1 MDGYINIPCIPAIQ
15 PIGEM
20 YVCVIDSKFLQKIT
34 YADVRRNEPECR
46 DVEKY
51 VGVQRVLDPKR
62 EKEIGKYVNFADAT
76 FPNSIIVCLSSKDAI
91 YDAESSTLF
100 IKDEESVASVLDGQH
115 RIAGL
120 KHLNE
125 ACIFDCI
132 VTVFIDIELEDQ
144 AIIFATI
151 NTEQKKINKS
161 LAADLAE
168 FYNSRSPQRTCHN
181 IARALRA
188 NENSPFYGK
197 ISILGSA
204 KKEKGESI
212 TQYQFV
218 KELLKHITSSP
229 LEDRDIL
236 KRTDFWGNRQK
247 LIYTNKELNK
257 YCLRALFVEDE
268 SDVKIAQVI
277 LNYFIAVRKKWPN
290 SWNEVK
296 SNNILNKTTGFIAL
310 MKLFKDIYLSINK
323 EIPSISDFYSM
334 FENVSIEDGDFTRQ
348 NFPSGGSG
356 ENELY
361 QVFRKSI
368 FNT

>member
-1 MDGYINIPCIPAIQ
+1 M
-15 PIGEM
+15 
-20 YVCVIDSKFLQKIT
+20 
-34 YADVRRNEPECR
+34 
-46 DVEKY
+46 
-51 VGVQRVLDPKR
+51 
-62 EKEIGKYVNFADAT
+62 
-76 FPNSIIVCLSSKDAI
+76 
-91 YDAESSTLF
+91 
-100 IKDEESVASVLDGQH
+100 
-115 RIAGL
+115 
-120 KHLNE
+120 
-125 ACIFDCI
+125 
-132 VTVFIDIELEDQ
+132 
-144 AIIFATI
+144 
-151 NTEQKKINKS
+151 
-161 LAADLAE
+161 
-168 FYNSRSPQRTCHN
+168 
-181 IARALRA
+181 
-188 NENSPFYGK
+188 
-197 ISILGSA
+197 
-204 KKEKGESI
+204 
-212 TQYQFV
+212 
-218 KELLKHITSSP
+218 
-229 LEDRDIL
+229 EDRDIL

-277 LNYFIAVRKKWPN
+277 LNYFIAVRKRWPN